1 MTLTAIVINT
11 FVIICLL
18 VSTIKNRS
26 KTLESLK
33 IGLSSM
39 FKILPTV
46 FSIIL
51 LIGLLLT
58 FIPKELITKIIG
70 DKSGVSGTFAA
81 ALLGT
86 VLHIPAI
93 VAFPLGASLIEGG
106 ASISSVAA
114 FITTLTMMGF
124 VTLPLEIKE
133 MGKKFALLRNGFSFL
148 IAIII
153 ALIIG
158 VLL

>member
-1 MTLTAIVINT
+1 
-11 FVIICLL
+11 
-18 VSTIKNRS
+18 
-26 KTLESLK
+26 
-33 IGLSSM
+33 M

-93 VAFPLGASLIEGG
+93 VAFPLAASLIEGG

>member
-93 VAFPLGASLIEGG
+93 VAFPLVASLIEGG

>member
-93 VAFPLGASLIEGG
+93 VAFPLAASLIKGG

>member
-93 VAFPLGASLIEGG
+93 VAFPLAASLIEGG

>member
-70 DKSGVSGTFAA
+70 DKSGISGTFAA

-93 VAFPLGASLIEGG
+93 VAFPLAASLIEGG

>member
-1 MTLTAIVINT
+1 MTLSAIVINA
-11 FVIICLL
+11 FVCICLL
-18 VSTIKNRS
+18 VSVIKNRS
-26 KTLESLK
+26 KTFKALK
-33 IGLSSM
+33 IGLLSLL
-39 FKILPTV
+39 KILPTV

-58 FIPKELITKIIG
+58 FIPKDAISNIIG
-70 DKSGVSGTFAA
+70 INSGVAGLFIA

-93 VAFPLGASLIEGG
+93 VSFPLAASLIKGG
-106 ASISSVAA
+106 AAISAVAA
-114 FITTLTMMGF
+114 FITTLTMIGF

-133 MGKKFALLRNGFSFL
+133 MGKKFALFRNGISFL

-158 VLL
+158 ALL

>member
-1 MTLTAIVINT
+1 
-11 FVIICLL
+11 
-18 VSTIKNRS
+18 
-26 KTLESLK
+26 
-33 IGLSSM
+33 M

-93 VAFPLGASLIEGG
+93 VAFPLVASLIEGG